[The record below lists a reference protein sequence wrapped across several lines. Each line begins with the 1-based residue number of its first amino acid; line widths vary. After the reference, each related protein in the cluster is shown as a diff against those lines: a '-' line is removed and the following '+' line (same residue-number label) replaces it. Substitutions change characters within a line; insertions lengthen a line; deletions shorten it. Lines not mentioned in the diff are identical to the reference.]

1 MRQTQQTQKAS
12 NSNHTGNNRRMYNQ
26 YFKAWYTS
34 NDGGLSWK
42 QENTTAT
49 QSRGFS
55 LDLIPTGK
63 FVTVEFITKRGEIS
77 RYNGRTGV
85 KKYLKNVQFSNA
97 EKGNYFILWVRRG
110 GIKFD
115 SVAMVHKN
123 RIVRLMAG
131 GVVLYENK
139 ASRYSR
145 TV

>member
-1 MRQTQQTQKAS
+1 MQKMQQTQQTQ
-12 NSNHTGNNRRMYNQ
+12 TIV
-26 YFKAWYTS
+26 
-34 NDGGLSWK
+34 
-42 QENTTAT
+42 T

-85 KKYLKNVQFSNA
+85 KKYLKGVTKNDADSFATSMTKQ
-97 EKGNYFILWVRRG
+97 GYFVLWVRRG
-110 GIKFD
+110 GVTFD
-115 SVAMVHKN
+115 SVAMVPKN
-123 RIVRLMAG
+123 RIVRLIAG

-139 ASRYSR
+139 QSRYSR

>member
-1 MRQTQQTQKAS
+1 
-12 NSNHTGNNRRMYNQ
+12 MYNHHL
-26 YFKAWYTS
+26 KAWYTS
-34 NDGGLSWK
+34 DDGGLSWK
-42 QENTTAT
+42 REETTVT

-63 FVTVEFITKRGEIS
+63 FVTVEFVNKYGTLS
-77 RYNGRTGV
+77 RHNGRTGV
-85 KKYLKNVQFSNA
+85 KKYLKHVQFSNA
-97 EKGNYFILWVRRG
+97 EKGNYFVLWVRRG

-123 RIVRLMAG
+123 RVVRLIAG

-139 ASRYSR
+139 KSRYSR

>member
-1 MRQTQQTQKAS
+1 MQKSQKMQQSQQTTQ
-12 NSNHTGNNRRMYNQ
+12 
-26 YFKAWYTS
+26 
-34 NDGGLSWK
+34 
-42 QENTTAT
+42 TTVT

-63 FVTVEFITKRGEIS
+63 FCTVEFINKYGALS
-77 RYNGRTGV
+77 RHNGRTGV
-85 KKYLKNVQFSNA
+85 KKYLKHVQFSNT
-97 EKGNYFILWVRRG
+97 EKGEYFVLWVRRG